1 MNNLTG
7 HTCYLIGAIDDAK
20 DYGVNW
26 RKDFS
31 KFLNKIKV
39 GVFDPTAKP
48 SGFVNETKDSVE
60 FLNKLKEEGDYGTLS
75 KVMKKIVSIDLHYLD
90 LSNFVVAYLDLDV
103 RLTGSITEI
112 TYAALEKK
120 PIIIIC
126 PQGKAK
132 LPNWLYGMCDHR
144 LFFDDIESSK
154 QYINKVNN
162 NKIFI
167 SAERWRFINY
177 GKVFGNEV
185 HSIL

>member
-1 MNNLTG
+1 
-7 HTCYLIGAIDDAK
+7 
-20 DYGVNW
+20 
-26 RKDFS
+26 
-31 KFLNKIKV
+31 
-39 GVFDPTAKP
+39 
-48 SGFVNETKDSVE
+48 
-60 FLNKLKEEGDYGTLS
+60 
-75 KVMKKIVSIDLHYLD
+75 MKKIVSIDLHYLD